1 MLLISMAARRR
12 TGKRLFKAFLPL
24 MFLLVLVMGGIIG
37 WIVYGITRPPRQAY
51 LVTPEKFKLI
61 SDRGLKV
68 TEETWANRDGT
79 KARGWLLRGAEN
91 APAVILLHR
100 YGADRS
106 MLLNL
111 GVKLNET
118 SNFTVLW
125 PDLRGHGENPL
136 VQWTSFGA
144 KESDDTLA
152 ALDYLRSLKATQGR
166 SLVGGGAGLYGVEL
180 GAYAALLAAG
190 KDPGVRAL
198 VLDSIPRDA
207 NEIVSAAANGHLS
220 AINALIDP
228 LAHLGA
234 RLYLLGSYDNQA
246 ACAVAKQTIDRRVLL
261 LSGADAGGRL
271 RDSTTAL
278 AQCFPDQSSIEA
290 TTDLP
295 LTGLNLTSAN
305 GQQGEAYDRRV
316 IDFFDK
322 TLRATNPQ

>member
-1 MLLISMAARRR
+1 MAARRR
-12 TGKRLFKAFLPL
+12 TGRRLFKAFLPIT
-24 MFLLVLVMGGIIG
+24 LLLAIVACGIIG
-37 WIVYGITRPPRQAY
+37 WIVYGITRPPRHAY

-61 SDRGLKV
+61 SDRGIKV
-68 TEETWANRDGT
+68 TEETWMNRDGT

-100 YGADRS
+100 YGTDRS
-106 MLLNL
+106 TLLNL

-152 ALDYLRSLKATQGR
+152 ALDYLRALKTAQER
-166 SLVGGGAGLYGVEL
+166 PLVGGSSAGLYGVEL

-190 KDPGVRAL
+190 KDTGVRAL
-198 VLDSIPRDA
+198 VLDSIPRNSD
-207 NEIVSAAANGHLS
+207 ELVSETANGHIS
-220 AINALIDP
+220 AINALINP
-228 LAHLGA
+228 LARLGT

-246 ACAVAKQTIDRRVLL
+246 ACDVAKRTGDRRVLL
-261 LSGADAGGRL
+261 LSGADAGVRL

-278 AQCFPDQSSIEA
+278 AQCFPAQSSIEVS
-290 TTDLP
+290 TDLP
-295 LTGLNLTSAN
+295 LTGVNLTSAN

-322 TLRATNPQ
+322 TLRTVNPQ